1 MNDYLVMKLQG
12 PMQAWG
18 AHTYEDYR
26 PSNSFPTRS
35 AIIGL
40 IGACMGIDRADQN
53 NQQALSASV
62 IVAVRQDDTS
72 QQKNAYAMT
81 RLSDFHTVEKARK
94 TDGKEN
100 KNPVVTRREYLC
112 DVSFTVALCPTD
124 EATGFSLK
132 QIEECINKPVF
143 TPFLGRRSCPLT
155 RPLFETCVQASSF
168 AEVFSQVEPNS
179 GVFYSDIDEGAD
191 GELRLRDIALNQN
204 RQFGTR
210 SVFIHSGSAY
220 VS

>member
-40 IGACMGIDRADQN
+40 IGACMGIDRADQK

-62 IVAVRQDDTS
+62 VVAVRQDDLS
-72 QQKNAYAMT
+72 QQKNAYPVS

-94 TDGKEN
+94 ADGKEN

-112 DVSFTVALCPTD
+112 DVSFTIALSIASDT
-124 EATGFSLK
+124 ANFSLK
-132 QIEECINKPVF
+132 QIEESINKPIF

-155 RPLFETCVQASSF
+155 RPLFEACVQASSF
-168 AEVFSQVEPNS
+168 ADVFLQVAPNK
-179 GVFYSDIDEGAD
+179 GLFYSDIDEGAE
-191 GELRLRDIALNQN
+191 GQLRLRDISLNQN

-210 SVFIHSGSAY
+210 AVFIHFGSAY